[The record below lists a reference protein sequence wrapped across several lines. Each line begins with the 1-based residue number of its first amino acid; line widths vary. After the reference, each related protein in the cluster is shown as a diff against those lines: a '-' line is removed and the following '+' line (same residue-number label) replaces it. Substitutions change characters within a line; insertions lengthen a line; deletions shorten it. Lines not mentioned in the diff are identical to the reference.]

1 MARAFVKTHIHGF
14 DQEVLRGG
22 IPQGHVILIRGASG
36 TMKSSLAYYVLYHN
50 ALEGIPGL
58 YVTLE
63 QPAGGLLEHVAAL
76 GLKATAV
83 SDALPILDLS
93 RGREHL
99 EEMVTKVGA
108 MTDDSAPRGEA
119 LIAVLKA
126 KVLELR
132 KKRKFQLL
140 VIVAGFGYH
149 REFYQIGFT
158 NLLIIGGFVTFL
170 VIWAARLAMTGEL
183 PRGRPSGELAFT
195 LEEGDRLLK
204 RVARSVVRPS
214 EDLAAPSVGHVV
226 RAKYETGTEFARLFI
241 EDARRTYLSD
251 LTDEDARQAGFRSAA
266 DLREAGTSRWSWRP
280 ADVVTIL
287 RVRALGGAR

>member
-1 MARAFVKTHIHGF
+1 MDGRLRALAIRSLFLF
-14 DQEVLRGG
+14 LLSLVL
-22 IPQGHVILIRGASG
+22 
-36 TMKSSLAYYVLYHN
+36 
-50 ALEGIPGL
+50 
-58 YVTLE
+58 
-63 QPAGGLLEHVAAL
+63 
-76 GLKATAV
+76 
-83 SDALPILDLS
+83 
-93 RGREHL
+93 
-99 EEMVTKVGA
+99 
-108 MTDDSAPRGEA
+108 
-119 LIAVLKA
+119 
-126 KVLELR
+126 
-132 KKRKFQLL
+132 
-140 VIVAGFGYH
+140 VAGFWYH

-226 RAKYETGTEFARLFI
+226 RAKYETGTEFARLLI
-241 EDARRTYLSD
+241 EDARRTFLSD

-280 ADVVTIL
+280 ADIVTIL
-287 RVRALGGAR
+287 RVRALGGSR